1 MTITLRQKH
10 IKNGNISLY
19 LDYYEKG
26 KREYEFLDLYL
37 IPDNAPDA
45 HKLNN
50 ATLKKATAIRAER
63 VINPA
68 SRFCKQGNAVEKKAV
83 NTPKLTEWIQTQYE
97 NKVKAGYSNAVLWN
111 IIHIKKLIEDYLAF
125 SKKKEPTLGKV
136 DKKFIIG
143 FLHYLKNDH
152 VNPTYRNS
160 VRHLSDGSLK
170 QYQQRLIAILND
182 AVKEQLI
189 EKNPFDELS
198 GQELFSTPESSRIFL
213 TIDELKKFMEAKK
226 CLSRTI
232 IAKENQMAFVFG
244 CFTGLR
250 ISDIRALR
258 WCDIQGINGIPHVR
272 STMIKTKKPLFLP
285 LSMNAMLWLPKRDEN
300 AKDTDHVFTK
310 LPKQSSLNDFV
321 QRLAKSA
328 GINKHITFHTSRHTF
343 ATLTLKACKDLFV
356 VSKLLGHANINTT
369 KVYAEVMESSLEEA
383 ISMTEGIFGNGSS
396 TCSQSDISL

>member
-1 MTITLRQKH
+1 M
-10 IKNGNISLY
+10 
-19 LDYYEKG
+19 
-26 KREYEFLDLYL
+26 
-37 IPDNAPDA
+37 
-45 HKLNN
+45 
-50 ATLKKATAIRAER
+50 
-63 VINPA
+63 
-68 SRFCKQGNAVEKKAV
+68 
-83 NTPKLTEWIQTQYE
+83 TEWIQAQYE
-97 NKVKAGYSNAVLWN
+97 NKAKAGYSNAVLWN
-111 IIHIKKLIEDYLAF
+111 TIHIKKLIEDYLAF

-170 QYQQRLIAILND
+170 QYQQRLIAILNA

-226 CLSRTI
+226 YLSRTI
-232 IAKENQMAFVFG
+232 IARENQMAFVFG